1 MLPEIIDTAI
11 HVASEVAVHIPDAAH
26 ANFVR
31 KLITDGGE
39 NVNPY
44 SAINYAQ
51 NVKEN
56 IEDGQLDVIVANSR
70 EVIDRIPTISEDTG
84 GFMDSVF
91 ECCGSVLDL
100 LG

>member
-1 MLPEIIDTAI
+1 MLPEIIGTAI

-31 KLITDGGE
+31 KILTDGGE
-39 NVNPY
+39 
-44 SAINYAQ
+44 

-56 IEDGQLDVIVANSR
+56 IEDGQLGVIADNGR
-70 EVIDRIPTISEDTG
+70 EVIDRIPTIPEDTG

-91 ECCGSVLDL
+91 ELGGSVLDL

>member
-1 MLPEIIDTAI
+1 MLPEIIGTAI
-11 HVASEVAVHIPDAAH
+11 HVASEVAVHIPDVAH

-31 KLITDGGE
+31 KLVTDGGE

-44 SAINYAQ
+44 SAIHYAQ

-56 IEDGQLDVIVANSR
+56 IENGQLGVIATNGR
-70 EVIDRIPTISEDTG
+70 EVIDRIPTIPEDAG

-91 ECCGSVLDL
+91 EFGGSFLDL

>member
-1 MLPEIIDTAI
+1 MLPEIIGTAI

-31 KLITDGGE
+31 KILTDGGE

-44 SAINYAQ
+44 SAIHYAQ

-56 IEDGQLDVIVANSR
+56 IEDGQLGVIADNGR
-70 EVIDRIPTISEDTG
+70 EVIDRIPTIPEDTG
-84 GFMDSVF
+84 GFIDSVF
-91 ECCGSVLDL
+91 EFGDSVLDL